1 MERTVKIYRKVLFR
15 YLVIMLA
22 VVSLCVIM
30 YTSMTVTT
38 NKAFDAEQRLKAQNV
53 YDSILSELEKIYDLM
68 HEIVISDEISQAVYF
83 KNEMYNYEYIAAI
96 RKATEKLLSL
106 KFIGGYVT
114 DAYLVSGQTMVMFS
128 TNGYY
133 TDIDSEEYRQIVDTG
148 RSGIFKYN
156 NEIFLYQPNGYVSE
170 DKLPDFVLLVKL
182 NQHVF
187 ANRINDFAISNGGA
201 ARIYIDGKVTG
212 DAGDI
217 KSDKEIV
224 IDKNKNLK
232 LVWSD
237 FDELYI
243 KKSLMQNA
251 LFLILTFVLVIIMV
265 LFMFYIFNTVN
276 KPLSDLVIAFNKIE
290 DGSFGYTIERRG
302 YDEFR
307 QIYSSFNNMSKKLED
322 SLNKTIQQRI
332 MLEEAKFNEL
342 QSQINPHFLYNT
354 LFLLKYLLR
363 QEDTTAA
370 EHVSEHLGNYF
381 KYTCSTPAENIT
393 LKEEFSHID
402 NYIQIQKMR
411 FGDSFE
417 IEMQEVSG
425 ETAKAQI
432 PKLTIQPLVEN
443 AFKYVVDRKSN
454 SYLKINARLENQM
467 LCVEI
472 SDNGDISDEQIE
484 KMNMLVK
491 GEIPCDR
498 VSAIININRR
508 LMLKFGSGSGLEFK
522 RSSLGGLLARL
533 CIEYEKKEVL

>member
-1 MERTVKIYRKVLFR
+1 MERTVKIYRRVLFR
-15 YLVIMLA
+15 YLAIMLA

-30 YTSMTVTT
+30 YTSMTIRT
-38 NKAFDAEQRLKAQNV
+38 NQAFDAEQRLKAQNV
-53 YDSILSELEKIYDLM
+53 YDSILSELERINELM
-68 HEIVISDEISQAVYF
+68 NDVVISDEISQAVYF
-83 KNEMYNYEYIAAI
+83 KNEMYNYEYISVI
-96 RKATEKLLSL
+96 REATEKLLSL
-106 KFIGGYVT
+106 KIIGGYVT

-128 TNGYY
+128 SNEYY
-133 TDIDSEEYRQIVDTG
+133 TDITPDEYRQIVDIG
-148 RSGIFKYN
+148 RSGIFQYN
-156 NEIFLYQPNGYVSE
+156 NGVYLFQSNGYVSK

-182 NQHVF
+182 NQHELV
-187 ANRINDFAISNGGA
+187 NRINDFAVSNGGTA
-201 ARIYIDGKVTG
+201 QLYIDGKALGGVG
-212 DAGDI
+212 DTQ
-217 KSDKEIV
+217 SDKEIV
-224 IDKNKNLK
+224 INGNKNLK

-243 KKSLMQNA
+243 RKSFMQNT
-251 LFLILTFVLVIIMV
+251 LFLILVFVLVLIMV
-265 LFMFYIFNTVN
+265 LFMFYIFNTIN
-276 KPLSDLVIAFNKIE
+276 KPLSDLVDAFNKIE
-290 DGSFGYTIERRG
+290 DGSFGYTIERKG
-302 YDEFR
+302 HDEFR

-322 SLNKTIQQRI
+322 SLNNTIAQRM

-393 LKEEFSHID
+393 LKEEFAHID

-417 IEMQEVSG
+417 IEMPQVS
-425 ETAKAQI
+425 EKTAMAQI
-432 PKLTIQPLVEN
+432 PKLIIQPLVEN

-454 SYLKINARLENQM
+454 SYLKIDARLENHM

-484 KMNMLVK
+484 KMNKLVK

-508 LMLKFGSGSGLEFK
+508 LVLKFGGRSGLKFG
-522 RSSLGGLLARL
+522 RSTQGGLLARL
-533 CIEYEKKEVL
+533 CIEYGEKEVL